1 MTTRVKQAV
10 VLAGGE
16 GTRLRPLTNARPK
29 PLLPVLGRPCVEYV
43 LRSLASAGIEEVFL
57 TCSYRSN
64 DMVAA
69 LGEGREFGIDLIYAF
84 EEQPA
89 GTAGAV
95 KLLEDR
101 LDPTFVVA
109 SGDVL
114 ADVDIGTIIEFHR
127 RKGAAVTIAL
137 TEVERPQEFGIVGLD
152 ETGRIVRFKEK
163 PALHEVFS
171 NLINAGIYVLER
183 ETVAH
188 VPFGEKF
195 DFSKNLF
202 PKLLEAGKPLFG
214 TRIAGLWKDV
224 GRSSD
229 LLEANLR
236 MAERKGEAMSVP
248 GAEVVGRIS
257 GRDFS
262 AEGALIKGPAYIGE
276 GTRLEKGSVVASS
289 VIGPGSVVGKDAE
302 VVDSLLMDRCSLG
315 IGCSV
320 RGSVLGEGCGIGPG
334 VRVVD
339 SVLGDG
345 VRLEGPLSLEGKTLE

>member
-1 MTTRVKQAV
+1 LTSRVKQAV

-95 KLLEDR
+95 KLLEER
-101 LDPTFVVA
+101 LGPTFVVA

-114 ADVDIGTIIEFHR
+114 ADVDIGTLIEFHR
-127 RKGAAVTIAL
+127 RKGAWATIAL
-137 TEVERPQEFGIVGLD
+137 TEVESPQEFGIVGLD
-152 ETGRIVRFKEK
+152 DDGRIVRFKEK
-163 PALHEVFS
+163 PAVHEVFS
-171 NLINAGIYVLER
+171 NLINAGVYVLEK
-183 ETVAH
+183 EAVAH
-188 VPFGEKF
+188 IPFGEKF

-202 PKLLEAGKPLFG
+202 PRLLEAGKPLFG
-214 TRIAGLWKDV
+214 TRIGGLWKDI

-236 MAERKGEAMSVP
+236 MADRRGKEVAVP
-248 GAEVVGRIS
+248 GATVVGKVS
-257 GRDFS
+257 GGGYA
-262 AEGALIKGPAYIGE
+262 AEGAAINGPAHIGE
-276 GTRLEKGSVVASS
+276 GARLEKGSVVTSS
-289 VIGPGSVVGKDAE
+289 VIGRGSVVGMDAE
-302 VVDSLLMDRCSLG
+302 VIGSLLMDRCSLG

-320 RGSVLGEGCGIGPG
+320 RESVLGEGCGIGPG
-334 VRVVD
+334 VQVVN